1 MPQSHEQRA
10 SGNTTLQALT
20 TLGTLSDPA
29 DKGSIALLLLL
40 EHKPG
45 GCMRRKN
52 PEYVDGKVKFY
63 LKVHDNHALPDR

>member
-1 MPQSHEQRA
+1 
-10 SGNTTLQALT
+10 
-20 TLGTLSDPA
+20 LSDPA